1 MEFCNWHYTIFV
13 LFIGFQIILSNPIAN
28 PQGDDLEYIEGGI
41 AEDTC
46 TIEIDDT
53 INGQL
58 GKCSTLWKFQD
69 FSVAQILREIKF
81 VEFRSS
87 KTAIFALF
95 GALKDAKIHENQNS
109 EPLNVLKWQILHF
122 LKAENYKINKIW
134 SLKNAKMAVL
144 ELLNSTKLI
153 SRKI

>member
-69 FSVAQILREIKF
+69 FSVAQILREINF
-81 VEFRSS
+81 GESRSS
-87 KTAIFALF
+87 KTAIFA
-95 GALKDAKIHENQNS
+95 
-109 EPLNVLKWQILHF
+109 ILRPANFVHLVKF
-122 LKAENYKINKIW
+122 RLQK
-134 SLKNAKMAVL
+134 VQ
-144 ELLNSTKLI
+144 
-153 SRKI
+153 

>member
-1 MEFCNWHYTIFV
+1 MEFYKWHYTIFV

-69 FSVAQILREIKF
+69 FSVAQILREINF
-81 VEFRSS
+81 GESRSS
-87 KTAIFALF
+87 KTAILINFSLQ
-95 GALKDAKIHENQNS
+95 KVHKIIKIKNQNLYIC
-109 EPLNVLKWQILHF
+109 LNGRIC
-122 LKAENYKINKIW
+122 
-134 SLKNAKMAVL
+134 
-144 ELLNSTKLI
+144 I
-153 SRKI
+153 SRIPKIDFT